1 MALQKEDFRDQGMAD
16 FDRKDA
22 AVKSMEE
29 GLLTDEV
36 SFL

>member
-1 MALQKEDFRDQGMAD
+1 MALQKEDFRDQGMVD

-29 GLLTDEV
+29 WLFTDEV